1 MAWGLNMGLL
11 IRILGRYAV
20 GALAGLLAYAG
31 LPPAVVDAIHNDP
44 EIAALVALGVAGVIE
59 WATVVARRAGWLT

>member
-1 MAWGLNMGLL
+1 MGLL

-31 LPPAVVDAIHNDP
+31 LPPAVIDAIRNDP
-44 EIAALVALGVAGVIE
+44 EIAALIGIGVAALIE
-59 WATVVARRAGWLT
+59 WATMVARRHGWLT